1 MNKKPRILMVGR
13 RFWPHGGWDSACA
26 LLQQAVSLQRRGL
39 HVEVL
44 TPKYH
49 SSWPDQ
55 TVVREI
61 TVHRSCDAPRRDW
74 SIGKYVRL
82 MGAWIRERA
91 RDMDLI
97 YLDSPR
103 EELLAT
109 IDATA
114 DRRTAVLVRCLS
126 GDYLSDIRW
135 WQHNRNGKRCLA
147 AANRAHGI
155 ILDHASIE
163 KELIMLG
170 VDRPKMFRIPIGI
183 QRSLPIHPEQR
194 WETRKV
200 LAQANL
206 DLSTEPDTPVVLCH
220 AAMTELGGVNR
231 LVQVARI
238 LLLRFPNLRIWLVGD
253 GPLRDTIYNN
263 LRAEGVRASVAIPGS
278 FSDPADVFRAADC
291 FFQPSDVGL
300 NYFLPLAIS
309 MELPVVSVDSV
320 QIRQSLDAACED
332 AEGAGQARHVPSD
345 PGLPSDPSHSSLLSG
360 NGEEPS
366 GFLAWCDA
374 DSPKSIKEA
383 MISVLT
389 AMPEAKLR
397 AQKLRELMMKRRS
410 ENHCLDA
417 LTAAIHR
424 LSTNPL

>member
-1 MNKKPRILMVGR
+1 
-13 RFWPHGGWDSACA
+13 
-26 LLQQAVSLQRRGL
+26 
-39 HVEVL
+39 
-44 TPKYH
+44 
-49 SSWPDQ
+49 
-55 TVVREI
+55 
-61 TVHRSCDAPRRDW
+61 APRRDW

-82 MGAWIRERA
+82 MGAWIAERA
-91 RDMDLI
+91 REVDLI

-114 DRRTAVLVRCLS
+114 DRQTAVLVQCLS
-126 GDYLSDIRW
+126 SDYPSDTRW
-135 WQHNRNGKRCLA
+135 WQHNRNGKRCLSA
-147 AANRAHGI
+147 VNRAHGI

-163 KELIMLG
+163 KELIILG

-183 QRSLPIHPEQR
+183 QRSLAINSVER

-200 LAQANL
+200 LAQANS
-206 DLSTEPDTPVVLCH
+206 DLSTEPDTPVVLCQ

-231 LVQVARI
+231 LVQVARM

-253 GPLRDTIYNN
+253 GPLRDNIYNS

-278 FSDPADVFRAADC
+278 FSDPSDVFRAADC

-300 NYFLPLAIS
+300 NFFLPMAIS
-309 MELPVVSVDSV
+309 MELPIVSVDSV
-320 QIRQSLDAACED
+320 QIRRSLDAACED
-332 AEGAGQARHVPSD
+332 AEGAVQARHVSSD
-345 PGLPSDPSHSSLLSG
+345 LGRPGDPVHPSLLSG
-360 NGEEPS
+360 NSEEPS
-366 GFLAWCDA
+366 EFLAWCDA
-374 DSPKSIKEA
+374 NSPKSIQES

-389 AMPEAKLR
+389 AMPQAKLR

>member
-1 MNKKPRILMVGR
+1 MVGR

-183 QRSLPIHPEQR
+183 ERSLPIHPEPDPPHL
-194 WETRKV
+194 ESKPDAYA
-200 LAQANL
+200 LADVQLVWHEARL
-206 DLSTEPDTPVVLCH
+206 DVY
-220 AAMTELGGVNR
+220 A
-231 LVQVARI
+231 
-238 LLLRFPNLRIWLVGD
+238 
-253 GPLRDTIYNN
+253 LRD
-263 LRAEGVRASVAIPGS
+263 LRVRSKSHRVA
-278 FSDPADVFRAADC
+278 ARAAQDR
-291 FFQPSDVGL
+291 G
-300 NYFLPLAIS
+300 
-309 MELPVVSVDSV
+309 
-320 QIRQSLDAACED
+320 R
-332 AEGAGQARHVPSD
+332 
-345 PGLPSDPSHSSLLSG
+345 
-360 NGEEPS
+360 
-366 GFLAWCDA
+366 
-374 DSPKSIKEA
+374 
-383 MISVLT
+383 
-389 AMPEAKLR
+389 
-397 AQKLRELMMKRRS
+397 
-410 ENHCLDA
+410 
-417 LTAAIHR
+417 
-424 LSTNPL
+424 